1 MRFPMVL
8 LTGFE
13 FLLPAIGTAVGAG
26 ATALFSKK
34 PKLPA
39 PEPVRP
45 MPDLEDP
52 EAKEARRKRIADQQA
67 ASGRSSTILATD
79 ASGNTLLGQ

>member
-1 MRFPMVL
+1 MS
-8 LTGFE
+8 GFE
-13 FLLPAIGTAVGAG
+13 FLLPALGTAVGAG

-52 EAKEARRKRIADQQA
+52 VAKAEREKRLADRRA
-67 ASGRSSTILATD
+67 AGGRSATILSD
-79 ASGNTLLGQ
+79 DSYGNIFLGQ

>member
-1 MRFPMVL
+1 MAAFIPL
-8 LTGFE
+8 
-13 FLLPAIGTAVGAG
+13 AAAAVTAG
-26 ATALFSKK
+26 ATLYATSKK

-52 EAKEARRKRIADQQA
+52 EAKEAKRKQIADRQA
-67 ASGRSSTILATD
+67 ASGRNSTILSD
-79 ASGNTLLGQ
+79 DSYGNTLLGQ

>member
-1 MRFPMVL
+1 MS
-8 LTGFE
+8 GFE
-13 FLLPAIGTAVGAG
+13 FLLPALGTAVGAG

-52 EAKEARRKRIADQQA
+52 VAKEKRRLEMAKRREAD
-67 ASGRSSTILATD
+67 GRSGTILVD
-79 ASGNTLLGQ
+79 DSASGNSLLGQ